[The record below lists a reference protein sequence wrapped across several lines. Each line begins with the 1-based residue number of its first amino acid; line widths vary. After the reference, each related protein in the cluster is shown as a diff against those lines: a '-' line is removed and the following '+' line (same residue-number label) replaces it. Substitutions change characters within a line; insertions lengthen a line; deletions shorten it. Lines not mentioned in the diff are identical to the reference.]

1 MRRRLL
7 QWFTLVVC
15 QHSIQQEGAGGY
27 FLEAHLMNTTDIRGK
42 WAPITGASRGIGKQV
57 SLGLA
62 DYGCN
67 VIVHSRDTSHTNQLA
82 DSLTAKGVKVLQ
94 VAVESVMPG
103 ALVPVLID
111 DGTCGKLFRAQ
122 DDVCL

>member
-1 MRRRLL
+1 
-7 QWFTLVVC
+7 
-15 QHSIQQEGAGGY
+15 
-27 FLEAHLMNTTDIRGK
+27 MNTTDIRGK
-42 WAPITGASRGIGKQV
+42 WALVTGASRGIGKQV

-67 VIVHSRDTSHTNQLA
+67 VIVHSRDTAHTNQLA
-82 DSLTAKGVKVLQ
+82 EALEAKGVKVLQ